1 MKYLIVVCVLF
12 LTVNFAFAQKSE
24 YKIRSKNE
32 RLIVRHK
39 GKAHALRL
47 GGDKIDAAKITDT
60 KILFAAR
67 KDGYTYLLVDVTG
80 DSKEKSDDRQC
91 GAGIESN
98 LVWIKLDGTW
108 KIVESASERYESCWS
123 GITSQDG
130 YKINGDLLTIEFD
143 NFREDVNVK
152 LSYNAGEP
160 EKGFQKQSAAL
171 KNQ

>member
-1 MKYLIVVCVLF
+1 MKYLIVVFILF
-12 LTVNFAFAQKSE
+12 LTANFAFAQKSE
-24 YKIRSKNE
+24 YAISGRNS
-32 RLIVRHK
+32 RLIVKHK

-47 GGDKIDAAKITDT
+47 DSDKIDAAKITGT
-60 KILFAAR
+60 EILFANRQGAF
-67 KDGYTYLLVDVTG
+67 TYLLIDVVG

-91 GAGIESN
+91 GAGVESN
-98 LVWIKLDGTW
+98 LIWIKLDAAW

-130 YKINGDLLTIEFD
+130 YRIDGNLLTIEFD
-143 NFREDVNVK
+143 NFRDDVTVK